1 MTDSDW
7 ILDPVDGMFD
17 AQLEAFEFRARDGST
32 SYLEVGEP
40 GVQFLLGR
48 NGSGKSTLMRR
59 IGSFWGESHRDLG
72 IELPHLSQ
80 SDPGLGVAAIYRLPS
95 TELLERWARCLEES
109 LSEDWMK
116 AFEESQGFYPL
127 SHGNALNEVFDL
139 PVLRMFITSC
149 AEMSQG
155 ELMPALP
162 AVIRR
167 EIPGD
172 TLVDMLR
179 WFGFSEHAIDDWNY
193 LSNLGDGALPSIFRW
208 DADVAKGL
216 VTQPIDIGPPRSFM
230 IQRCSVAIFLSLLRY
245 PFVAIGEDDAD
256 IIKAGAHRFFFSR
269 GVGLQGSFNSK
280 PWLRNREFAGL
291 IGPALEHFLA
301 TCDRAIVMSA
311 GYACLVAPR
320 PASGPLREFLDLMER
335 RRIDRGTEMQVHSAF
350 PEDLLYSRKLSGE
363 SCVACDLFELVPVK
377 VRDNESFVPFSA
389 SILEGD
395 NRTTLDR
402 LIRSASSYFEQ
413 VSRSRIKTLPGSAS
427 EIEDDEVDGK
437 DEDPLSEYFSSVGH
451 DLAACEI
458 GITDIR
464 LVEARDQTGDPDS
477 ELRPKIEWQS
487 PFSDRWLDVDAMS
500 QGQRDALT
508 LLLAIGPTKGIGPY
522 APYLSVN
529 TRLRNWSHSA
539 SFVLADEFDKHLHP
553 TASRLLAERI
563 HEAAL
568 RSGARVFLS
577 THSVPA
583 LTDRSLRQARRI
595 FASRTVEGG
604 FSYSTGREVDR
615 SVLAEVLGVDHLD
628 ALRLTNGFLLVEGM
642 HEEALVARLMSDP
655 MLGPPVEGVDVIN
668 ARGIWSYSGIWS
680 NVLRLLEARVVVM
693 YDKQSVVFEDEWRN
707 LQNKLRAEDSAHPAW
722 RDTGFASMLEDVQ
735 ARRREHK
742 SQSGDD
748 ELANIL
754 GFAKSV
760 ILDDTSRLGPVVQ
773 RIDFLGLQCH
783 DIVDLLPVSA
793 FPPAIAVG
801 RTWDEV
807 RTWWNQHPRADR
819 RSTDFKKHFGIN
831 ERSVKTAVARIDLSD
846 PHPEILRIA
855 EAIRLLA
862 GGTTSAR

>member
-1 MTDSDW
+1 MTDSEW
-7 ILDPVDGMFD
+7 ILDPVDRMFD
-17 AQLEAFEFRARDGST
+17 AQLEAFEFREKNGST

-48 NGSGKSTLMRR
+48 NGSGKSTLMRG
-59 IGSFWGESHRDLG
+59 IGNLWGESHRELG
-72 IELPHLSQ
+72 LESRLLRL
-80 SDPGLGVAAIYRLPS
+80 SDPGLEVSAIYRLPGA
-95 TELLERWARCLEES
+95 ELLERWALCLDES
-109 LSEDWMK
+109 LSEEWMD

-127 SHGNALNEVFDL
+127 SHGTALNEVFDL
-139 PVLRMFITSC
+139 PVLRLFITSC
-149 AEMSQG
+149 AEMSRG
-155 ELMPALP
+155 ELMSTLP

-167 EIPGD
+167 ELPGD
-172 TLVDMLR
+172 TLGDMLR
-179 WFGFSEHAIDDWNY
+179 WFGFSEQAIDDWNY

-208 DADVAKGL
+208 DADVARGYIRTR
-216 VTQPIDIGPPRSFM
+216 VEEGPPKSFM
-230 IQRCSVAIFLSLLRY
+230 IQRCSVAIFLNLIRNAD
-245 PFVAIGEDDAD
+245 VAIGDDDAD
-256 IIKAGAHRFFFSR
+256 WTEYGIRRFARLEGLVGSTNSR
-269 GVGLQGSFNSK
+269 
-280 PWLRNREFAGL
+280 PWLRNAEFAGL
-291 IGPALEHFLA
+291 IGPALEQFLA
-301 TCDRAIVMSA
+301 TCDRVVARSTGCA
-311 GYACLVAPR
+311 QLVAPV
-320 PASGPLREFLDLMER
+320 PASGPLREFFDVCDRRHAESPPEGSVRLTFPHTLFYRTDLADE
-335 RRIDRGTEMQVHSAF
+335 
-350 PEDLLYSRKLSGE
+350 P
-363 SCVACDLFELVPVK
+363 CVMCDEFKIEPIMVG
-377 VRDNESFVPFSA
+377 DQQNFVPFSTTV
-389 SILEGD
+389 LEGD
-395 NRTTLDR
+395 DRSTLDR
-402 LIRSASSYFEQ
+402 LVHASADHFEAWARSKAFISAMSS
-413 VSRSRIKTLPGSAS
+413 S
-427 EIEDDEVDGK
+427 EGDGEVPVDDHA
-437 DEDPLSEYFSSVGH
+437 LRMSEYFSAIGS
-451 DLAACEI
+451 DLHACEI
-458 GITDIR
+458 GIAGVR
-464 LVEARDQTGDPDS
+464 VVETPSTRERSD
-477 ELRPKIEWQS
+477 EHERRWMIEWQS
-487 PFSDRWLDVDAMS
+487 PFSDRWLKVDSMS

-508 LLLAIGPTKGIGPY
+508 LLLAIGPTRGEGPY
-522 APYLSVN
+522 APYRSLDTKSAS
-529 TRLRNWSHSA
+529 WGHSA

-563 HEAAL
+563 HATAL
-568 RSGARVFLS
+568 QSGARVILS

-604 FSYSTGREVDR
+604 FSYSTGQEVDR

-693 YDKQSVVFEDEWRN
+693 YDKQSVVFEDEWRKF
-707 LQNKLRAEDSAHPAW
+707 QNKLRAEDSVHPAW

-760 ILDDTSRLGPVVQ
+760 ILDDSGRLGPVVQ